1 MICKDNIGFKELKE
15 YIATFE
21 DKKSALIIVLHRAQE
36 IFGYIPAEV
45 QEFIAQELEIPVA
58 KVYGVVSFY
67 NFFSM
72 EPKGKYQI
80 SVCTGTAC
88 YVRGAGKVLENLE
101 KELDIT
107 VGGVTK
113 DGLFSLDCLRCVG
126 ACGLAPVVI
135 IGKEVHGKVKATDV
149 KGLIESYR
157 AKERAEAE
165 NN

>member
-1 MICKDNIGFKELKE
+1 MICKDNIVFKELKS
-15 YIATFE
+15 YISTFE
-21 DKKSALIIVLHRAQE
+21 DKKSALIIVLHKAQE

-45 QEFIAQELEIPVA
+45 QEFIAEELEIPVA

-101 KELDIT
+101 KELNIG

-135 IGKEVHGKVKATDV
+135 VGKEVHGKVKPTDI
-149 KGLIESYR
+149 KKLIETYME
-157 AKERAEAE
+157 KERQE
-165 NN
+165 NA

>member
-1 MICKDNIGFKELKE
+1 MICKDNIGFKELKS
-15 YIATFE
+15 YISTFE
-21 DKKSALIIVLHRAQE
+21 DKKSALIIVLHKAQE
-36 IFGYIPAEV
+36 ILAE
-45 QEFIAQELEIPVA
+45 ELEIPVA

-101 KELDIT
+101 KELNIG

-135 IGKEVHGKVKATDV
+135 VGKEVHGKVKPTDI
-149 KGLIESYR
+149 KKLIETYME
-157 AKERAEAE
+157 KERQE
-165 NN
+165 NA

>member
-1 MICKDNIGFKELKE
+1 MVCKDNIGFKELKE

-45 QEFIAQELEIPVA
+45 QEFIAKELDIPVA

-101 KELDIT
+101 KELGIG

-135 IGKEVHGKVKATDV
+135 IGKEVHGKVKPTDI

-157 AKERAEAE
+157 AKEAAEEA

>member
-1 MICKDNIGFKELKE
+1 MVCKDNIGFKELKE

-45 QEFIAQELEIPVA
+45 QEFIAQELDIPVA

-101 KELDIT
+101 KELGIG

-135 IGKEVHGKVKATDV
+135 IGKEVHGKVKPTDI

-157 AKERAEAE
+157 AKEAAEEA